1 MKNPIDNPIV
11 KPGKNLIKKIF
22 VFLFFLAALSPL
34 SAQSSSSKPALP
46 ATQFDT
52 SEFPQWAKDLRR
64 GEIVAF
70 GSFPFAFFFATI
82 SMDLYRSATHDW
94 DRRYA
99 PWPAKPAGSIDMT
112 KDEQIRTLGLAAGG
126 AVLIALTDYAIERY
140 KRSKAEKRSRE
151 LPAGT
156 PIIIRKPLD
165 EKEVP
170 AEAEEGEDP

>member
-1 MKNPIDNPIV
+1 MKNF
-11 KPGKNLIKKIF
+11 F
-22 VFLFFLAALSPL
+22 VFCFFLAALSCL
-34 SAQSSSSKPALP
+34 SAQSSSSQSTIP

-82 SMDLYRSATHDW
+82 SMDLYRSATHGW

-112 KDEQIRTLGLAAGG
+112 QDEQLLTLGLAAGG
-126 AVLIALTDYAIERY
+126 AVLIALTDYAIVRY
-140 KRSKAEKRSRE
+140 KRSKAEQRSRE

-156 PIIIRKPLD
+156 PIIIRKPLY
-165 EKEVP
+165 EEAETGEVP
-170 AEAEEGEDP
+170 AEAEEGE

>member
-1 MKNPIDNPIV
+1 MKKLV
-11 KPGKNLIKKIF
+11 
-22 VFLFFLAALSPL
+22 VCLFFLSAFSSL
-34 SAQSSSSKPALP
+34 SAQSQSTLP

-82 SMDLYRSATHDW
+82 SMDLYRSANHGW

-99 PWPAKPAGSIDMT
+99 PWPVKPAGSIDMT
-112 KDEQIRTLGLAAGG
+112 KDEQILTLSLAAGG
-126 AVLIALTDYAIERY
+126 AVLIALTDYAIVRY
-140 KRSKAEKRSRE
+140 KRSKAEQRSRE

-156 PIIIRKPLD
+156 PIIIRKPLNEEAGELPD
-165 EKEVP
+165 EAPGET
-170 AEAEEGEDP
+170 EEGG

>member
-1 MKNPIDNPIV
+1 MR
-11 KPGKNLIKKIF
+11 NLF
-22 VFLFFLAALSPL
+22 VFLFFLAALSCL
-34 SAQSSSSKPALP
+34 SAQSSASQPALP

-82 SMDLYRSATHDW
+82 SMDLYRSATHGW

-99 PWPAKPAGSIDMT
+99 PWPVKPAGSIDMT
-112 KDEQIRTLGLAAGG
+112 KDEQILTLGLAAGG
-126 AVLIALTDYAIERY
+126 AVLIALTDYAIVRY
-140 KRSKAEKRSRE
+140 KRSKAERRSRE

-156 PIIIRKPLD
+156 PIIIRKPLNG
-165 EKEVP
+165 EEVP
-170 AEAEEGEDP
+170 GETEEGGQP

>member
-1 MKNPIDNPIV
+1 MKIF
-11 KPGKNLIKKIF
+11 F
-22 VFLFFLAALSPL
+22 VFLFCLAALSCL
-34 SAQSSSSKPALP
+34 SAQSSISQPALQ

-82 SMDLYRSATHDW
+82 SMDLYRSATHGW

-99 PWPAKPAGSIDMT
+99 PWPVKPAGSIDMT
-112 KDEQIRTLGLAAGG
+112 QDEQLLTLGLAAGG
-126 AVLIALTDYAIERY
+126 AVVIALTDYAIVRY
-140 KRSKAEKRSRE
+140 KRSKAEQRSRE

-156 PIIIRKPLD
+156 PIIIRKPLN
-165 EKEVP
+165 
-170 AEAEEGEDP
+170 EGEAPGEPSSPSEPLEGEQP

>member
-1 MKNPIDNPIV
+1 MKNPIEKPI
-11 KPGKNLIKKIF
+11 KHLIKNPVKL
-22 VFLFFLAALSPL
+22 VLMCLLFLAAFSPL
-34 SAQSSSSKPALP
+34 SAQSSSSSPALP
-46 ATQFDT
+46 STQFDT

-82 SMDLYRSATHDW
+82 SMDLYRSAAHDW

-112 KDEQIRTLGLAAGG
+112 QDEQVLTLCLAAGG

-165 EKEVP
+165 GEELP
-170 AEAEEGEDP
+170 AETEEGEDL